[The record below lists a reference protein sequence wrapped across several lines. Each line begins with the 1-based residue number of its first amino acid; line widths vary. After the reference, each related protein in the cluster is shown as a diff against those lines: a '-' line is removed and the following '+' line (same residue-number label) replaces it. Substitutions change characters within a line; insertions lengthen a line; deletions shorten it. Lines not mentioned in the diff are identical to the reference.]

1 MSCSRIQKLQVEIR
15 NPIKEVR
22 PISGVSFTIPEDVFN
37 EFSAFHFSSTNTY
50 II

>member
-37 EFSAFHFSSTNTY
+37 EFSVSISAPQTHT
-50 II
+50 